1 MVLACRL
8 VPLMASPPPDRG
20 DSGGAEGRPEALAVE
35 NRRELQFGIL
45 GPLEVLDRGEPL
57 PLGGRKQRL
66 LLALLL
72 LRAGEVVSSDRLI
85 DGLWGDETPPTAPVA
100 LQVHVSNLRRALGD
114 AGEVITRAPGYL
126 MHPGD
131 ALDLRRFE
139 RLLGEAEIAE
149 TPAAAPILHRAL
161 DLWRGPPLD
170 DLAYE
175 RGLQTAIARLEE
187 LRVAA
192 LERRIEVDL
201 ALGRHAALVPELEVL
216 AREHPFRETLHRQLM
231 LALYR
236 SNRQAEALA
245 AFRALRITLADELGL
260 EPGSDLR
267 RLEQAIL
274 TQDSSLVLE
283 TGPVSRPPDAPRR
296 SLLLILGDPQADEPL
311 IALGRLLARRI
322 ASEVVLLRVLDSDVD
337 LAAATADVDARRTA
351 LLADG
356 VAARAAAFV
365 SADANQYVARFAT
378 RLDVALA
385 LSSDLGLLTAPV
397 PCDSAVL
404 ASRGGEARALGPV
417 LAPFG
422 GGEHDWAAVEL
433 AAWVALAGG
442 VPLRLAGSASRED
455 SDQDA
460 SPAIADA
467 SLAVQYVLG
476 VTAEPLLLPHVED
489 ALLSA
494 AANVGLLVLG
504 LSERWRTEGIGA
516 FRLELARSATPPVL
530 LVRRGLR
537 PGGLA
542 PHGSMTRFTWSLGPA
557 GRA

>member
-1 MVLACRL
+1 
-8 VPLMASPPPDRG
+8 
-20 DSGGAEGRPEALAVE
+20 
-35 NRRELQFGIL
+35 LQFGIL
-45 GPLEVLDRGEPL
+45 GPLQVLDRGEPL
-57 PLGGRKQRL
+57 PLGGPKQRL

-85 DGLWGDETPPTAPVA
+85 DDLWGDDPPPTATAA
-100 LQVHVSNLRRALGD
+100 LQVHISNLRRALDD
-114 AGEVITRAPGYL
+114 ADALITRAPGYL
-126 MHPGD
+126 MQPGD

-161 DLWRGPPLD
+161 ALWRGPPLD

-175 RGLQTAIARLEE
+175 QGLQAAIARLEE
-187 LRVAA
+187 FRVAA

-201 ALGRHAALVPELEVL
+201 ALGRHAALVPELEEL

-245 AFRALRITLADELGL
+245 AFRTLRTTLADELGL
-260 EPGSDLR
+260 EPGADLR

-274 TQDSSLVLE
+274 TQDSSLALE
-283 TGPVSRPPDAPRR
+283 TGPVSRPPDAPLR
-296 SLLLILGDPQADEPL
+296 SLLLILGDAAADEAL
-311 IALGRLLARRI
+311 VALGRLLAGRI
-322 ASEVVLLRVLDSDVD
+322 GSEVVLLRVLDSQAD
-337 LAAATADVDARRTA
+337 LAAATADLNARRSA

-356 VAARAAAFV
+356 VAARAAAFAA
-365 SADANQYVARFAT
+365 ADANAYVARFAT

-385 LSSDLGLLTAPV
+385 LSTDVDLLAAPV

-404 ASRGGEARALGPV
+404 FPRGGDVRAVGPV

-433 AAWVALAGG
+433 AAWVAVAGG
-442 VPLRLAGSASRED
+442 VPLRLAGSAGRED
-455 SDQDA
+455 ADQDA

-467 SLAVQYVLG
+467 SLAVQYALG
-476 VTAEPLLLPHVED
+476 VTAEPLLLDRAENALRSAAED
-489 ALLSA
+489 A
-494 AANVGLLVLG
+494 GLLVLG
-504 LSERWRTEGIGA
+504 LPERWRTEGIGA

-530 LVRRGLR
+530 LVRRGVR
-537 PGGLA
+537 PGGLS

-557 GRA
+557 GRPTVQSGRT